1 MNLEDF
7 DTLKLAQDNPVIV
20 GRMTSPDMVV
30 SLLTEHDSA
39 LMLLDKAKTDPKAAG
54 FLLALNGAVTEYNA
68 ITGKIGSVG
77 MKHQSLLAWLV
88 HIEAVTQSFMTALIA
103 YANPT
108 VYPHANKT
116 ELDFQLAK
124 GTIERVKVT
133 KDFERGECVIIT
145 TADCE
150 PHTPQIY
157 ERVTYANGEVKD
169 VRIAGFRTVE
179 KEGTYRTH
187 CRDVNNLWIDNAYG
201 VITA

>member
-30 SLLTEHDSA
+30 SLLTEHDST

-54 FLLALNGAVTEYNA
+54 FLLALNGAVTSYNV
-68 ITGKIGSVG
+68 ITGHPIGD
-77 MKHQSLLAWLV
+77 KQQLLLAWLV
-88 HIEAVTQSFMTALIA
+88 NIEAVTQNFMTGLIS

-108 VYPHANKT
+108 VYPHTNKT

-133 KDFERGECVIIT
+133 QPFERGECVIIT

-157 ERVTYANGEVKD
+157 ERVTYANNEIKD
-169 VRIAGFRTVE
+169 IRIAGFRTVE
-179 KEGTYRTH
+179 KAGTYRAH

>member
-30 SLLTEHDSA
+30 SLLTEHDST

-54 FLLALNGAVTEYNA
+54 FLLALNGAVTAYNV
-68 ITGKIGSVG
+68 ITGHPIGD
-77 MKHQSLLAWLV
+77 KQQLLLAWLV
-88 HIEAVTQSFMTALIA
+88 NIEAVTQNFMTGLIS

-108 VYPHANKT
+108 VYPHTNKT

-179 KEGTYRTH
+179 KEGTYRAH
-187 CRDVNNLWIDNAYG
+187 CNNVNNLWIDNAYG

>member
-30 SLLTEHDSA
+30 SLLTEHDST

-54 FLLALNGAVTEYNA
+54 FLLALNGAVTSYNV
-68 ITGKIGSVG
+68 ITGHPIGD
-77 MKHQSLLAWLV
+77 KQQLLLAWLV
-88 HIEAVTQSFMTALIA
+88 NIEAVTQGFMTALIA

-108 VYPHANKT
+108 VYPYANKT

-133 KDFERGECVIIT
+133 QPFERGECVIIT

-169 VRIAGFRTVE
+169 VRIAGFRTVQ
-179 KEGTYRTH
+179 KEGTYRAH